1 MGMPE
6 FKARIL
12 KIGINPYVAVPA
24 RVSRFF
30 KRTGYVPVTV
40 HFSGGEVR
48 STLVP
53 VGEGRHRLFINGIMR
68 RLASVDVGDLVA
80 IRLVHD
86 KNPRTQRMPRG
97 LSVALGKLP
106 WARKNWD
113 KLRPSRRKEILMYLN
128 HAKRPETLARNVAK
142 VVAGLGAKGREGEE
156 VRTEQKSAN
165 QSQSLRKRVAHL

>member
-1 MGMPE
+1 MPE

-12 KIGINPYVAVPA
+12 KIGINPYIAVPA

-30 KRTGYVPVTV
+30 RRTGYVPVTV

-80 IRLVHD
+80 VRLVHD
-86 KNPRTQRMPRG
+86 KSPRTQRMPKG

-113 KLRPSRRKEILMYLN
+113 ELETVEAERDFDVSQSCQASGDARPKRRESCRWSRR
-128 HAKRPETLARNVAK
+128 
-142 VVAGLGAKGREGEE
+142 
-156 VRTEQKSAN
+156 
-165 QSQSLRKRVAHL
+165 